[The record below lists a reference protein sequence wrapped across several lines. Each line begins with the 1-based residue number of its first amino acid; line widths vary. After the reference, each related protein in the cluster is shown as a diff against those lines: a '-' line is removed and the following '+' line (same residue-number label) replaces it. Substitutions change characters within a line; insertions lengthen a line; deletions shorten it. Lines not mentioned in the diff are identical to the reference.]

1 MKWNSC
7 VLIVYW
13 FNPFRSRQRP
23 FRLLIH
29 SSLNMHDQSSRTLL
43 TRKETNDNERR
54 DFHMPLSQH
63 CWAWVWKL
71 WIVTYYPV
79 VSHNGNG
86 NMYTP
91 KSKYSRTFWDKRVV
105 RLLRWLSVNRK
116 ENNIIVS
123 RNWWTSCKE
132 KYFRVCRILE
142 WKKLPIKKSSFLFL
156 PPLLFVFSCSC
167 HNLSQQYMSTAKI
180 KRSSPS
186 RSECLWWWWWWRCKE
201 DGWYYHHLYRILIM
215 ASRC

>member
-1 MKWNSC
+1 MTTSVARREYSTDVVPIFSAKARQKNPNRKFGCKNMWNEI
-7 VLIVYW
+7 LVYW

-29 SSLNMHDQSSRTLL
+29 SSLNTHDQSSRTLL

-71 WIVTYYPV
+71 WIVTYYPA
-79 VSHNGNG
+79 VSPNAANG

-116 ENNIIVS
+116 ENNTIVS
-123 RNWWTSCKE
+123 RNWWTSSLRKILSGMSNFGMKE
-132 KYFRVCRILE
+132 
-142 WKKLPIKKSSFLFL
+142 
-156 PPLLFVFSCSC
+156 
-167 HNLSQQYMSTAKI
+167 TA
-180 KRSSPS
+180 
-186 RSECLWWWWWWRCKE
+186 
-201 DGWYYHHLYRILIM
+201 D
-215 ASRC
+215 

>member
-7 VLIVYW
+7 VLIADCVYW

-29 SSLNMHDQSSRTLL
+29 SSLIYGTDQSSRTLL
-43 TRKETNDNERR
+43 TRKESKDNERR

-105 RLLRWLSVNRK
+105 RLSRWLSVNRK

-142 WKKLPIKKSSFLFL
+142 WKKLPIKKKFVPFSSVTSFRPFM
-156 PPLLFVFSCSC
+156 FSC
-167 HNLSQQYMSTAKI
+167 LVG
-180 KRSSPS
+180 P
-186 RSECLWWWWWWRCKE
+186 
-201 DGWYYHHLYRILIM
+201 
-215 ASRC
+215 